1 MKKATLR
8 VLGLLLMF
16 TLPAGA
22 HAHSLGQTYLY
33 LSFSES
39 SVDARFEVGP
49 QDLNLA
55 LGLDLPTDHT
65 MTLADIEPVSQQI
78 VDYLLSHAAIAPDG
92 EVRKLV
98 FREHTIRDTQTLQF
112 VLSRFVIEGLTA
124 APEFIDVEY
133 AVLLDEDPKQSGLLV
148 VENDWKSH
156 TFENEAGVSLI
167 FDGNSRAQRLDL
179 TESTILSGLNAMI
192 GLGMQHI
199 LEGIDHVLFL
209 IAILLPAVVRREEEC
224 WVPVRRFR
232 SALWHVA
239 KIVTMFT
246 IAHSITLSL
255 AALGLLNVP
264 ARVVE
269 SVIAASIAV
278 AALDVFFPILGK
290 RIVVIIFLFGLFH
303 GAGFA
308 SVILSMNIHPDY
320 IVWTLLG
327 FNVGVEIGQLAI
339 VLVVFPLLYMVRS
352 NAMYLRYGMP
362 AMASLLIAVAAYW
375 FIERALNVDLPAGEY
390 AQKLMAVVTGG

>member
-1 MKKATLR
+1 MKKVLIR
-8 VLGLLLMF
+8 VSCILLVMALTTIAF
-16 TLPAGA
+16 
-22 HAHSLGQTYLY
+22 AHSLGQTYLY
-33 LSFSES
+33 LGLSES
-39 SVDARFEVGP
+39 RIDVRFEVGP

-65 MTLADIEPVSQQI
+65 MTMADIEPHSRRI
-78 VDYLLSHAAIAPDG
+78 VDYLISKSAFAPNG
-92 EVRKLV
+92 EPRQIV
-98 FREHTIRDTQTLQF
+98 FKEHTIRDTQTLQF
-112 VLSRFVIEGLTA
+112 VLSSFVIEELA
-124 APEFIDVEY
+124 APPEYVDIEY
-133 AVLLDEDPKQSGLLV
+133 AVLLDEDSDQTGLLV

-156 TFENEAGVSLI
+156 TFENEAGVSLT
-167 FDGNSRAQRLDL
+167 FDQGSRAQRLDL
-179 TESTILSGLNAMI
+179 AQSTILRGLNAMI

-209 IAILLPAVVRREEEC
+209 IAILLPAVVRREGDR
-224 WVPVRRFR
+224 WAPVPRFR

-255 AALGLLNVP
+255 AALGILNVP
-264 ARVVE
+264 PRVVE
-269 SVIAASIAV
+269 SVIAASIVV

-290 RIVVIIFLFGLFH
+290 RIVLIIFLFGLFH

-327 FNVGVEIGQLAI
+327 FNVGVELGQLAI
-339 VLVVFPLLYMVRS
+339 VLVAFPVLYLLRS
-352 NAMYLRYGMP
+352 NVLYLRYGMP
-362 AMASLLIAVAAYW
+362 AVASLLIVVAGYW
-375 FIERALNVDLPAGEY
+375 FIERAFEVDLPAGYY
-390 AQKLMAVVTGG
+390 AQRLMAVVTGS